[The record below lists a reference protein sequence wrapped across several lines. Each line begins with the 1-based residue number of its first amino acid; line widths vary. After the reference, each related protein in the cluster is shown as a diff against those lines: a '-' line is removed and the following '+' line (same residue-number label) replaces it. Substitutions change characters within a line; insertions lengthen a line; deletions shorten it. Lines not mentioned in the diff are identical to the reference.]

1 MSKKKKKANKALKL
15 EKKNEILL
23 EEKKVEAQTESSV
36 HTARLGIASVLS
48 VLFYA
53 FCLTGLFLA
62 IFLIADWIHPIMP
75 YQGSILT
82 NFVNYL
88 WNSLAYQ

>member
-1 MSKKKKKANKALKL
+1 MSKKKKKAKKALKL

-23 EEKKVEAQTESSV
+23 EEEKVEAQTESPVRSI
-36 HTARLGIASVLS
+36 RSGIASVLS

-53 FCLTGLFLA
+53 FCLAGLFLA

-82 NFVNYL
+82 NFVDYL